1 MELAAGLTARMVILF
16 TVAALGQVVG
26 SFMLVRT
33 QGFTQP
39 GWSVACVA
47 VLLASFW
54 AIAKMYSEGGAIAF
68 IVPLMAAVVPL
79 VIVFIAVFAMGQP
92 ASWARIGL
100 LTLACAV
107 IGVAGAV

>member
-1 MELAAGLTARMVILF
+1 MEIAAGLTARMVILF

-26 SFMLVRT
+26 SFLLVRT

-39 GWSVACVA
+39 VWSLACVG

-54 AIAKMYSEGGAIAF
+54 AIARMYAEGGAIIF

-79 VIVFIAVFAMGQP
+79 LIVFIAVFAMGEP

-100 LTLACAV
+100 LTAACAV
-107 IGVAGAV
+107 IGYAGRV

>member
-1 MELAAGLTARMVILF
+1 MELAAGLSARMVFLF
-16 TVAALGQVVG
+16 SIASLGQIAG

-39 GWSVACVA
+39 LWSVACVA

-54 AIAKMYSEGGAIAF
+54 AIATMYSEGGAVSI

-79 VIVFIAVFAMGQP
+79 VILFIAVFVMGEQ

-100 LTLACAV
+100 LTAACAV
-107 IGVAGAV
+107 IGYAGTV